1 MSRTD
6 ELMQAERRIRD
17 LVPRWNDAEAS
28 SPLADFDEEAVMSE
42 LAYAQMQ
49 FERHLAET
57 DCRERENE
65 QSRLEAAMPAFTS
78 LRLWYSLRTAGTSRG
93 ASTLS

>member
-6 ELMQAERRIRD
+6 ELMQAEHRLRD
-17 LVPRWNDAEAS
+17 LVPRWSDAGIS
-28 SPLADFDEEAVMSE
+28 TPLEDFDDETLMSE

-57 DCRERENE
+57 TPGERERE
-65 QSRLEAAMPAFTS
+65 QSKLEVAMPAFTF
-78 LRLWYSLRTAGTSRG
+78 LRLRYAATWPADSS
-93 ASTLS
+93 